1 MKSEGDFL
9 MAPHE
14 PNPIE
19 VEIESRIQAIK
30 PDELLALD
38 GRAVPGGIYRVE
50 TVRRLVPLSL
60 RPGE

>member
-1 MKSEGDFL
+1 